1 MTGVE
6 GIASTSISSS
16 NYSDE
21 VTEGMSSSDS
31 LGITYSS
38 WKGTRSFDGMEETR
52 TTSIGFAKELVNGFI
67 FFGAEES
74 DEVDAFL
81 FFAAACSAALVF
93 FTSDA
98 DGRIGVGVG
107 VGGAKEFG
115 SRSSGTTDA
124 VALTFHFLQA
134 QH

>member
-1 MTGVE
+1 MIGVE

-16 NYSDE
+16 NGSDE
-21 VTEGMSSSDS
+21 AAEGVSSSDP

-38 WKGTRSFDGMEETR
+38 SKGTRSFDGLVEMG
-52 TTSIGFAKELVNGFI
+52 TTSIGFANELVIGFI

-74 DEVDAFL
+74 DAVDVFL
-81 FFAAACSAALVF
+81 FFTTARSAALVF

-107 VGGAKEFG
+107 AGGAEE
-115 SRSSGTTDA
+115 SG
-124 VALTFHFLQA
+124 
-134 QH
+134 

>member
-1 MTGVE
+1 MIGVE

-16 NYSDE
+16 NGSDE
-21 VTEGMSSSDS
+21 ATEGVSSSDP

-38 WKGTRSFDGMEETR
+38 SKGTRSFDGLVEMG
-52 TTSIGFAKELVNGFI
+52 TTSIGFANELVIGFI

-74 DEVDAFL
+74 EAADAFL
-81 FFAAACSAALVF
+81 FFTAARSAALVF

-107 VGGAKEFG
+107 AGGAE
-115 SRSSGTTDA
+115 DL
-124 VALTFHFLQA
+124 VEFLQA
-134 QH
+134 QLMQLP

>member
-1 MTGVE
+1 MIGVE

-16 NYSDE
+16 NGSDE
-21 VTEGMSSSDS
+21 VAEGVSSSYP

-38 WKGTRSFDGMEETR
+38 SKGTRSFDGLVEMG
-52 TTSIGFAKELVNGFI
+52 TTSIGCANELVIGFI

-74 DEVDAFL
+74 EAADAFL
-81 FFAAACSAALVF
+81 FFTTARSAALVF

-107 VGGAKEFG
+107 QGGG
-115 SRSSGTTDA
+115 
-124 VALTFHFLQA
+124 H
-134 QH
+134 